1 MPLTLALCPSHLRE
15 VPRPLL
21 QAGHLVTVEQ
31 LREAADLIVH
41 HAASVVPGASQRAQE
56 ELPVFG
62 VATQLGGFEGGAGE
76 GDHTAAVRGSKN
88 KGTAT
93 ETVYWI
99 VYQDTIDKRVVA
111 SILYLRTPTMAGV
124 QGGRVVLLYTLIHAQ
139 VAHFRVTNLC
149 KDKAIFGSGK

>member
-62 VATQLGGFEGGAGE
+62 VATQLRGFEWGGG
-76 GDHTAAVRGSKN
+76 GGSH
-88 KGTAT
+88 G
-93 ETVYWI
+93 I
-99 VYQDTIDKRVVA
+99 SQRVQKQRYGNRDCV
-111 SILYLRTPTMAGV
+111 LD
-124 QGGRVVLLYTLIHAQ
+124 RV
-139 VAHFRVTNLC
+139 
-149 KDKAIFGSGK
+149 SGHY